1 MAYCGC
7 QEIAIG
13 GQVTMTIRKQNGPNS
28 REVQPVKSLT
38 KYAANFIAA
47 TARFAT
53 ADNGCNILFLV
64 LVLQF
69 VAIVLGVL

>member
-1 MAYCGC
+1 MKKVNPTKG
-7 QEIAIG
+7 
-13 GQVTMTIRKQNGPNS
+13 NGPNS

-38 KYAANFIAA
+38 NYATNFIA
-47 TARFAT
+47 TVSRWAR

-69 VAIVLGVL
+69 VAIVWGVL